1 MQHCTSSTDH
11 PTNERNRLEHRPW
24 PPSAVEVQ
32 GVPHQSQTGCEAPAA
47 WLHHHVP
54 SNQRRFRQTWCW
66 SQESHRYKCGR
77 IEKWVIVSLL
87 LCCCCCVVVV
97 LLLFCCCVVVVL
109 LLLLLLLLCCCCCC
123 FVVAVVVVVCINL
136 YTTVLIILFCCYG
149 VVYETVF
156 QSFLRV
162 VDMVESEHLMWM
174 FSFSSILNFFD
185 FFLFNQNNI
194 SHEIILFIFYY
205 SECFRD

>member
-77 IEKWVIVSLL
+77 IEKWVIV
-87 LCCCCCVVVV
+87 
-97 LLLFCCCVVVVL
+97 
-109 LLLLLLLLCCCCCC
+109 LLLLCCC
-123 FVVAVVVVVCINL
+123 FVVAVVVVCINL
-136 YTTVLIILFCCYG
+136 YTTVLTILFCCYG

-162 VDMVESEHLMWM
+162 VDMLESMHLTWM